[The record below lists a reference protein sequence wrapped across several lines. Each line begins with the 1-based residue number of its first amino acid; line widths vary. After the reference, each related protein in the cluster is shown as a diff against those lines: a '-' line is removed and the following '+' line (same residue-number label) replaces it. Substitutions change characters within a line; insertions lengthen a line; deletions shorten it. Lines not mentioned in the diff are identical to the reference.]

1 MDVQLIGFL
10 IFIILLTA
18 FLLANRK
25 KLEVQKIFFPALYFL
40 LYRTKIGIKQMDWL
54 GSKHPRLLDVL
65 AKLSILTGFIGMAV
79 MCIMLVDNFIK
90 MVFVPAA
97 APGVALVLPV
107 KIKGTFYVPFFY
119 WIISV
124 FVLAIVHEFSHG
136 VFARRYRIKIKS
148 SGFAFL
154 GIFLPVLPAAFVE
167 PDEKQLARKKPSEQL
182 AVLSAGAFSNIVL
195 AFIILGLMITIVPKI
210 SDGMMHLEGV
220 SVAGFNNATAASPS
234 QLAGVQIG
242 EVIQSIDAVPISSSE
257 NFTLEMAAKKP
268 GQVVNLI
275 TNASEYNITLASKKT
290 NQSAPYIGLAVTQNY
305 KIRPEVEQ
313 RFGKALP
320 SAVVWIVGLFNW
332 LFILNLGIGLF
343 NLVPI
348 GPVDGGRMLK
358 IALHKLF
365 KKDRADAYFKA
376 VSFLFLA
383 LVIVN
388 IAFSFFK

>member
-365 KKDRADAYFKA
+365 KKDKADSYFKA